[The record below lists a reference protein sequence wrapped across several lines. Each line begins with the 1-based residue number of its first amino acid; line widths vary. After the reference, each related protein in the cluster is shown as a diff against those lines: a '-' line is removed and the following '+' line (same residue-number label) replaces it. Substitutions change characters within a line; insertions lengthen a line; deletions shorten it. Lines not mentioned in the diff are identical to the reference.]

1 MLTMYALGDVG
12 LIGEGAD
19 TGRSG
24 EDTLGETDLR
34 ALRPEAD
41 VEGAKAMAAIKARLL
56 ARPRHEVQ
64 LGRYVLGRKLGA
76 GGMGVVY
83 QAWDPQLQRDVAIK
97 LMRPEVD
104 DPDGR
109 RLVREARAIAG
120 LSSPAVVE
128 VFDVGTFDD
137 IPGVWDGGVYMVME
151 LLHGPDLRRW
161 SRTEKVDHLRMLRVL
176 EAVGRGLAQI
186 HAAGL
191 AHADFKPDNV
201 LLLPGDEVR
210 IIDFGLVR
218 WFARLPTQEQ
228 VDVETTG
235 SQLISVAEGVV
246 LGTPSYMAPELHA
259 GAGSTAASDQYAF
272 CVSACE
278 LLFGRR
284 PFCGDTLSAL
294 RRAQSHEPPKFAA
307 APHLPAHLSRVLRRG
322 LAPDPA
328 DRWPSMS
335 ALLHALVQRPAQRRR
350 RGGMLAAAGAS
361 MVLSMAAWVSSDRAD
376 DPCGALAQRVD
387 GMWTDDIRGEAKA
400 AMVATGAYS
409 GPFAAQGLADRIDR
423 FAAQFAQTHAALCV
437 GTPPPVGDDRLAC
450 LDVQVAGI
458 ERLVGRMRAPD
469 LAFVLQEHAFRLAVP
484 RPDACEDARW
494 AAAHRRAPGEAALA
508 QADRMRIELERAA
521 QMGHHGSH
529 WDVAFDAATAIG
541 QRAEGLGVED
551 VVARAAMVRGHA
563 ALITG
568 RHEAATAALTE
579 AYDHA
584 VAHGFDPIAVEAAGH
599 MVSLLSRA
607 GHYDEFPTWARMGEA
622 AMVRVGH
629 YPELEGGL
637 VMAIGMAER
646 MAGDLDGA
654 RAHLL
659 TAVERFAEAGGMSP
673 STLSSLNE
681 LGSLEQSAGNLDKA
695 REYYERSLAYGEELM
710 GPDHPET
717 ATFRANTAGL
727 RHQMGD
733 LEGARR
739 GLQRAI
745 EAFEDK
751 LGPDDVRIGYA
762 LVMLADVDTDEGKYE
777 DATRRLERATTIFE
791 TTYGAQHPAVA
802 EIPRMRGEVARRTGR
817 LDAAA
822 TWMRESLR
830 MAQQTYGDAHPAVAQ
845 AMLGLAEI
853 AIDAGD
859 AQTAVAQAQ
868 QALQRVSGPGGDVAL
883 RQQALALL
891 ARAEAA

>member
-1 MLTMYALGDVG
+1 MS
-12 LIGEGAD
+12 GEWTDG
-19 TGRSG
+19 GRAR
-24 EDTLGETDLR
+24 EDTLGDSDLR
-34 ALRPEAD
+34 AVRPEAD
-41 VEGAKAMAAIKARLL
+41 VEGAKAMAAIKSRLL
-56 ARPRHEVQ
+56 ERPRSDVE

-83 QAWDPQLQRDVAIK
+83 QAYDPQLQRDVAIK
-97 LMRPEVD
+97 LMRPEID

-161 SRTEKVDHLRMLRVL
+161 SLAQKVDHVRMLRVL
-176 EAVGRGLAQI
+176 QAVGRGLAQI

-201 LLLPGDEVR
+201 LLLPGDDVR

-228 VDVETTG
+228 IDVETTG

-259 GAGSTAASDQYAF
+259 GARPTAASDQYAF

-284 PFCGDTLSAL
+284 PFRGDSLSAL
-294 RRAQSHEPPKFAA
+294 RRAQTHTPPTFAA
-307 APHLPAHLSRVLRRG
+307 APHLPPHIARVLRRG
-322 LAPDPA
+322 LSPDPGA
-328 DRWPSMS
+328 RWPSMS
-335 ALLHALVQRPAQRRR
+335 ALLHALVRRPAERRR
-350 RGGMLAAAGAS
+350 RSGAVAAVGALVALSAAAWMG
-361 MVLSMAAWVSSDRAD
+361 SDRAD
-376 DPCGALAQRVD
+376 DQCTALAQRVD
-387 GMWTDDIRGEAKA
+387 RMWTDDIRGEAKS
-400 AMVATGAYS
+400 AMVATGAYA
-409 GPFAAQGLADRIDR
+409 GPFAAQGLADRIDG
-423 FAAQFAQTHAALCV
+423 FAAQFGQTHAALCE
-437 GTPPPVGDDRLAC
+437 GAPPPVGDDRLAC
-450 LDVQVAGI
+450 LDVQVAGV
-458 ERLVGRMRAPD
+458 ERLVGQMREPD
-469 LAFVLQEHAFRLAVP
+469 LPFVLHEHAFRLSVP
-484 RPDACEDARW
+484 RPDACEDASW
-494 AAAHRRAPGEAALA
+494 AAAHRQAPTEAALA
-508 QADRMRIELERAA
+508 EADRMRIELERAA
-521 QMGHHGSH
+521 QMGYHGSH
-529 WDVAFDAATAIG
+529 WDVAFDAAVAIG
-541 QRAEGLGVED
+541 ERAEALGVED
-551 VVARAAMVRGHA
+551 VVARAAMVRGHS

-568 RHEAATAALTE
+568 RHDAATEALTE
-579 AYDHA
+579 AYDRS
-584 VAHGFDPIAVEAAGH
+584 VEHGFDPIGVEAAGH
-599 MVSLLSRA
+599 MVSLLSRS
-607 GHYDEFPTWARMGEA
+607 GRYDEFPTWARMGEA
-622 AMVRVGH
+622 AMARVGH

-637 VMAIGMAER
+637 AMSIGIAER

-659 TAVERFAEAGGMSP
+659 EAVEAFAEAGGMNP

-681 LGSLEQSAGNLDKA
+681 LGAIEQAAGNLDEA
-695 REYYERSLAYGEELM
+695 REYYERSLAYGEELL

-727 RHQMGD
+727 RHQQGD
-733 LEGARR
+733 LKGARE
-739 GLQRAI
+739 GLERAI
-745 EAFEDK
+745 AAFEDK
-751 LGPDDVRIGYA
+751 LGPGDVRIGYA
-762 LVMLADVDTDEGKYE
+762 LVMLADVDTDEGE
-777 DATRRLERATTIFE
+777 FDDATERLDRATQIFE

-802 EIPRMRGEVARRTGR
+802 EIPRMKGEVARRTGR

-830 MAQQTYGDAHPAVAQ
+830 MAQLTYGDAHPAVAQ

-859 AQTAVAQAQ
+859 AEAAVAQARD
-868 QALQRVSGPGGDVAL
+868 ALQRVSGPGGDAHLRTEAL
-883 RQQALALL
+883 EIL